1 MLTFGTILL
10 RRFLGLLVVISAVAT
25 ALVPAS
31 SANAVTSVHSPSG
44 LVYNYQGQIR
54 YGGSHLPTV
63 TGWAFDPDKLTTP
76 ISVRADVSWTNQAC
90 SKLLGCVTY
99 VVSRTSLTATAG
111 LTDSSL
117 AGSVEGP
124 NHGFSLTIPLDS
136 IPIGSY

>member
-1 MLTFGTILL
+1 
-10 RRFLGLLVVISAVAT
+10 
-25 ALVPAS
+25 PA
-31 SANAVTSVHSPSG
+31 G

-117 AGSVEGP
+117 AGFVEGP
-124 NHGFSLTIPLDS
+124 NHGFSVTIPLDS
-136 IPIGSY
+136 IPIGSYSGGQVCVTALNAAGTSGTDTSLGCYQVVDVELTR